1 MEGKLGQ
8 ERTVLKS
15 EQLMMSL
22 QFCEVLLLSSTDAEL
37 VLCRL

>member
-8 ERTVLKS
+8 ERTVLKR

-22 QFCEVLLLSSTDAEL
+22 QFCKILSSTSTDEL
-37 VLCRL
+37 VLCR

>member
-8 ERTVLKS
+8 ERIVLKS

-22 QFCEVLLLSSTDAEL
+22 QFCKILLLSSTDEL
-37 VLCRL
+37 VLRR

>member
-8 ERTVLKS
+8 EKTVLKR

-22 QFCEVLLLSSTDAEL
+22 QFCKVLLLSSTDEL
-37 VLCRL
+37 VLCR